1 MSVHP
6 HFQRIQN
13 LKTANWANNFA
24 ANFTQ
29 KNLAA
34 SQKIFFLSLLESDNK
49 PISVGLDLT
58 GTGIGAEFGNILCLT
73 RGECKKR
80 YFSRKSYIKHLVL

>member
-13 LKTANWANNFA
+13 LKTANWAKKNFA
-24 ANFTQ
+24 ANLTK

-34 SQKIFFLSLLESDNK
+34 SQKIFFLPL
-49 PISVGLDLT
+49 VGGKGGSGEKNARLD
-58 GTGIGAEFGNILCLT
+58 I
-73 RGECKKR
+73 
-80 YFSRKSYIKHLVL
+80 